1 MNAFAPHEPKTLK
14 QRVTGSLHDYF
25 RNAHYR
31 AVLSKYKFVHVM
43 NNGLHSAGIVEF
55 VNTHFDPSEHAFVFP
70 ISTWATRQRLAH
82 TPNVYEFDIS
92 CLDVSGPYKIIFHGL
107 FQDEIVD
114 YLDRAPKLLKRSHW
128 FVWGGDLYNAP
139 GDAKNSRVRRMFG
152 GVITSFDQDVY
163 TRKYGKNTFYD
174 AAYPHEMTP
183 AMIDRSAV
191 DRVPGRVHIQINN
204 SADETTLDMLDQL
217 ARFKDE
223 DVKITTIL
231 SYISFRQADKRVE
244 ILRKGYDI
252 FGDKF
257 NPLMKFLSKPD
268 YATHLASVD
277 VYISNQDRQQGNGNA
292 AFICG
297 IGGKVYVKSDTP
309 VYQKYEALGIRYFD
323 TYDIPNLSLEELA
336 ARDPAERK
344 ESMDRVLERMSEPFK
359 IQQWT
364 QLFQDLEKRG

>member
-1 MNAFAPHEPKTLK
+1 MNAFASHDPRTLK
-14 QRVTGSLHDYF
+14 QRITGSLHHYF

-31 AVLSKYKFVHVM
+31 AVLSRYKFVHVM
-43 NNGLHSAGIVEF
+43 NNGLHSAGVVEF
-55 VNTHFDPSEHAFVFP
+55 VNNNFDPAEHAFVFP

-92 CLDVSGPYKIIFHGL
+92 SLDPDGPYRIIFHGL
-107 FQDEIVD
+107 FQDEVID
-114 YLDRAPKLLKRSHW
+114 YLDRTPRLVKNSNW

-139 GDAKNSRVRRMFG
+139 SDAKNDRVRRMFG

-163 TRKYGKNTFYD
+163 TRRYGKNTFYD

-183 AMIDRSAV
+183 DMVDAAAV
-191 DRVPGRVHIQINN
+191 DRVPGRIHIQINN

-223 DVKITTIL
+223 NIKVSTVL
-231 SYISFRQADKRVE
+231 SYISFRQADRRAE
-244 ILRKGYDI
+244 ILRKGFDL

-257 NPLMKFLSKPD
+257 NPMMKFLSKAE

-297 IGGKVYVKSDTP
+297 LGGKVFVKSDTP
-309 VYQKYEALGIRYFD
+309 VYQKYAALGIRYFD
-323 TYDIPNLSLEELA
+323 TYDIPGLSLEELA
-336 ARDPAERK
+336 ARDPAER
-344 ESMDRVLERMSEPFK
+344 EETMARVLERMSEPFK
-359 IQQWT
+359 VRQWSE
-364 QLFQDLEKRG
+364 LFKALESRR